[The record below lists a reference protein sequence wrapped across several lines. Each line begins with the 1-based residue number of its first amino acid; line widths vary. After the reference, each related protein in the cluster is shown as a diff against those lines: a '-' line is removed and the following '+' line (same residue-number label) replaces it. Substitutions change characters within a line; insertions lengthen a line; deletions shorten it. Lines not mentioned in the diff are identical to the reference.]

1 MADKLFT
8 EKQFDAQVN
17 YGWGLSLN
25 MTGKAPA
32 VAKRI
37 FDTYDDAFGYASDLN
52 DSAIEGLIL
61 TVVADPIASNNG
73 AYFVQ
78 QVGAAKILADEE
90 KGIEAVPAKE
100 AILVKLS
107 STNAAEVIGKYI
119 VKDAEGEDAEVQETV
134 QASIQAIKNELA
146 TLNGGVGSIGDQIAG
161 AIGNL
166 DAEIAGEGAAVSV
179 TVTQTDGVIS
189 KIEVAEN
196 FDFGYFDVE

>member
-37 FDTYDDAFGYASDLN
+37 FDKYADAFGYASDLN

-61 TVVADPIASNNG
+61 TVVNDGDKNG

-78 QVGAAKILADEE
+78 QVGAAEILADEE

-119 VKDAEGEDAEVQETV
+119 VKDAEGEDTEVQETV

>member
-1 MADKLFT
+1 MAEQL
-8 EKQFDAQVN
+8 FDAQVN

-37 FDTYDDAFGYASDLN
+37 FNTYDDAKGYADDVK

-78 QVGAAKILADEE
+78 QVGAAEILADEE

-119 VKDAEGEDAEVQETV
+119 VKDAEGEDTEVQETV
-134 QASIQAIKNELA
+134 QASIQAIKNELT
-146 TLNGGVGSIGDQIAG
+146 TLNGGVGSIGDQISS

-166 DAEIAGEGAAVSV
+166 DAEIAGEGATVSV